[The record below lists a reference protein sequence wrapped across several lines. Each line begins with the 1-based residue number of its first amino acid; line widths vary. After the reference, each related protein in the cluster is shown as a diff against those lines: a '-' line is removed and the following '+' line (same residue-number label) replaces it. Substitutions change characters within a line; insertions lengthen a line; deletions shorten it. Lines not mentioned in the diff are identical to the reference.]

1 MLDSDQTERIMAGSA
16 DRELADIL
24 ATNAVVAAAPPM
36 SPGERRSQFRGELL
50 RAAFGPEAP
59 PWQAHERIVTFAA
72 AASPN
77 TLRALLADLRIVDA
91 FQRRHARPALPIAPR
106 ALHLLI
112 AERADAGAAKSS
124 IDRLVASV
132 VRLHSLLQL
141 PTPVDDIVRWK
152 QQQIRKADTRPVRQA
167 RGLRLKGEVTNVL
180 RGKPQPLSLLQLLEH
195 IPDDLSG
202 LRDRALIAV
211 GYDAGLRASE
221 LVPID
226 VAHLKPAANGEASLF
241 IPRSK
246 TDQESEGAWAWLSCR
261 AVRHLDA
268 WIKTAGIT
276 EGHVFRPLSYRVGA
290 RGHLTEG
297 TVSRI
302 LKARLRHYLS
312 DLVARDLLTAEDA
325 ETIVKQTSAHSVRVG
340 CDQDLFAAGVDIGA
354 IMQALRWTSP
364 RQPLAYAR
372 HLAPV
377 TSKAASVMRK
387 VR

>member
-1 MLDSDQTERIMAGSA
+1 MSA
-16 DRELADIL
+16 AQRQD
-24 ATNAVVAAAPPM
+24 
-36 SPGERRSQFRGELL
+36 QFRGELL
-50 RAAFGPEAP
+50 RAGFGPVAP
-59 PWQAHERIVTFAA
+59 SADVHERIAAFAG
-72 AASPN
+72 AASSN

-91 FQRRHARPALPIAPR
+91 FQRRHAKPALPIAPR

-112 AERADAGAAKSS
+112 AERADCGAAKSS
-124 IDRLVASV
+124 IDRLVASM
-132 VRLHSLLQL
+132 VRLHSLLHL
-141 PTPVDDIVRWK
+141 PSPVDDIVRWK

-167 RGLRLKGEVTNVL
+167 LGLRLKGEVTDVL
-180 RGKPQPLSLLQLLEH
+180 RGKAQPISLLQLLEH
-195 IPDDLSG
+195 IPDDLAG

-226 VAHLKPAANGEASLF
+226 LSHVRPASNGEASLF

-246 TDQESEGAWAWLSCR
+246 TDQESEGAWAWLSAR
-261 AVRHLDA
+261 SVRHLDA
-268 WIKTAGIT
+268 WTKAAEIT
-276 EGHVFRPLSYRVGA
+276 EGHVFRALSYRVGA

-302 LKARLRHYLS
+302 LKARLRAYLAS
-312 DLVARDLLTAEDA
+312 LIERGTMIAEDA
-325 ETIVKQTSAHSVRVG
+325 DAIVRQMSAHSVRIG

-372 HLAPV
+372 HLVPV
-377 TSKAASVMRK
+377 TSQHAALMRK

>member
-1 MLDSDQTERIMAGSA
+1 MAESQ

-24 ATNAVVAAAPPM
+24 VAQAVVAAAPPR
-36 SPGERRSQFRGELL
+36 PEIQRRNQFRGELL
-50 RAAFGPEAP
+50 RAAFGPEVRP
-59 PWQAHERIVTFAA
+59 SEVHERIVTFAG

-77 TLRALLADLRIVDA
+77 TLRALLSDLRVVDA
-91 FQRRHARPALPIAPR
+91 FQRRYARPALPIAPR

-124 IDRLVASV
+124 IDRLVASM

-141 PTPVDDIVRWK
+141 PSPVDDIVRWK
-152 QQQIRKADTRPVRQA
+152 QQEIRRSDTRPVRQA
-167 RGLRLKGEVTNVL
+167 LGLRLKGDVSDVL

-195 IPDDLSG
+195 IPGDLAG

-226 VAHLKPAANGEASLF
+226 LSHIKPATDGEASLF

-246 TDQESEGAWAWLSCR
+246 TDQESEGGWAWLSAR
-261 AVRHLDA
+261 SVRHLNA
-268 WIKTAGIT
+268 WIKVAKIA

-290 RGHLTEG
+290 RGHLGEG

-302 LKARLRHYLS
+302 LKSRLRQYLG
-312 DLVARDLLTAEDA
+312 DLVERGTMTGEEAA
-325 ETIVKQTSAHSVRVG
+325 TIVAQTSAHSVRVG

-354 IMQALRWTSP
+354 VMQALRWTSP

-372 HLAPV
+372 HLAPA
-377 TSKAASVMRK
+377 TSKAAALMRR

>member
-1 MLDSDQTERIMAGSA
+1 MAEFA

-24 ATNAVVAAAPPM
+24 AARAVVAPAPPM
-36 SPGERRSQFRGELL
+36 SAAQRQGQFRGELL

-59 PWQAHERIVTFAA
+59 PWQVHERIVTFAG

-77 TLRALLADLRIVDA
+77 TLRALLADLRIIDA

-124 IDRLVASV
+124 IDRLVASM
-132 VRLHSLLQL
+132 VRLHSLLQF
-141 PTPVDDIVRWK
+141 PSPVDDIVRWK

-167 RGLRLKGEVTNVL
+167 LGLRLKGDVTNVL
-180 RGKPQPLSLLQLLEH
+180 RDKQQPLSLLQLLEH
-195 IPDDLSG
+195 IPGDLAG

-226 VAHLKPAANGEASLF
+226 LAHIKPAANGEASLF

-246 TDQESEGAWAWLSCR
+246 TDQESEGAWAWLSAR

-268 WIKTAGIT
+268 WIKATGIT

-297 TVSRI
+297 TISRI
-302 LKARLRHYLS
+302 LKARLRQYLR
-312 DLVARDLLTAEDA
+312 DLVERGAMTAEEAD
-325 ETIVKQTSAHSVRVG
+325 TIVRQTSAHSVRVG

-364 RQPLAYAR
+364 RQPLAYAS

-377 TSKAASVMRK
+377 TSKHARLMRK
-387 VR
+387 VH

>member
-1 MLDSDQTERIMAGSA
+1 MAESP

-24 ATNAVVAAAPPM
+24 AAPAVVVAALPM
-36 SPGERRSQFRGELL
+36 SAAQRQDQFRGELL
-50 RAAFGPEAP
+50 RAAFGPETP
-59 PWQAHERIVTFAA
+59 PSDAHERIVTFAG

-77 TLRALLADLRIVDA
+77 TLRALLADLRVVDA

-124 IDRLVASV
+124 IDRLVASM
-132 VRLHSLLQL
+132 VRLHSLLEL
-141 PTPVDDIVRWK
+141 PSPVDDIVRWK
-152 QQQIRKADTRPVRQA
+152 QQQLRKTDTRPVRQA
-167 RGLRLKGEVTNVL
+167 LGLRLKGEVTDVL
-180 RGKPQPLSLLQLLEH
+180 RGKPQTLSLLRLLEH
-195 IPDDLSG
+195 IPYDLAG
-202 LRDRALIAV
+202 LRDRALLAV

-226 VAHLKPAANGEASLF
+226 LSHLKLASNGEASLF

-246 TDQESEGAWAWLSCR
+246 TDQESEGAWAWLSAR
-261 AVRHLDA
+261 AVRHLEA
-268 WIKTAGIT
+268 WIRAAGIS
-276 EGHVFRPLSYRVGA
+276 EGPVFRPLSYRVGA
-290 RGHLTEG
+290 RRHLTEG
-297 TVSRI
+297 SVSRI
-302 LKARLRHYLS
+302 LKARLRQYLG
-312 DLVARDLLTAEDA
+312 DLIECGTVTVEEAEA
-325 ETIVKQTSAHSVRVG
+325 IVRQTSAHSVRVG

-377 TSKAASVMRK
+377 TSQHAALMRK